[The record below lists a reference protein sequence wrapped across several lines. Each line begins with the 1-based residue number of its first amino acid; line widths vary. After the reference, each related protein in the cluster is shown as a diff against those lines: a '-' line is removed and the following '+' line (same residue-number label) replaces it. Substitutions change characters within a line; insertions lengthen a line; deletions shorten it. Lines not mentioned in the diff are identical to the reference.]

1 MPRRR
6 RATALD
12 LRLLCGRH
20 VAFFDASFEV
30 ETLDAV
36 RRRPH
41 EARRGPDRRAQV
53 DEAAAAAKVEGA
65 EKVDAVSE
73 KLGVDA
79 PLVSMEALDEAAAL
93 TKGKVA
99 EGGAATDAA
108 VKAAVGPAQ

>member
-20 VAFFDASFEV
+20 VAFVDASFEV

-41 EARRGPDRRAQV
+41 EARRGPDRLAVFDLRATV
-53 DEAAAAAKVEGA
+53 GA
-65 EKVDAVSE
+65 GDFSKQWE
-73 KLGVDA
+73 L
-79 PLVSMEALDEAAAL
+79 M
-93 TKGKVA
+93 
-99 EGGAATDAA
+99 
-108 VKAAVGPAQ
+108 